1 MGRRQIALAAVPA
14 ALALLAGCGE
24 PVDDA
29 YVIENDPGQVEHVE
43 GSDLG
48 RITLT
53 AAAARRL
60 RVETTPVTSARRGR
74 LAVPSAAVFV
84 DPEGGWWVYTNPEP
98 FVYVRHEIEVKD
110 EHNGRTFL
118 WDGPR
123 EGVHVV
129 NVGVAELYGVEAEV
143 GH

>member
-1 MGRRQIALAAVPA
+1 MRRRRVALATVPA
-14 ALALLAGCGE
+14 TLALLAGCGE

-53 AAAARRL
+53 AAAAQRL
-60 RVETTPVTSARRGR
+60 RVETTPVISTRRG

-98 FVYVRHEIEVKD
+98 FVYVRHEIEVEH

-118 WDGPR
+118 SDGPR